1 MANFSYCPIS
11 SVYEI
16 NLDTFLNLWQEYII
30 MGQNGLLNS
39 NKLTR
44 PEHLSDQVASFIL
57 EAIDQRQYEPGDR
70 LPSEATLAKT
80 FGVSRTV
87 IREALARLKYDGI
100 LESRQGQGVRV
111 NDAAGRRAFRL
122 DDLREATSNEAN
134 HLFELRAILE
144 CDAAWLA
151 AQRKDGAIIKK
162 MQTCL
167 HQLDQT
173 IEQDRD
179 GTEPDFDFHHL
190 VVTASQNPY
199 LIELMDFLH
208 VRIKNIIRRARDVSS
223 LHPGLPEVVQVE
235 HVAIFRAIQ
244 DGQKKQAREAMLD
257 HIIQTSKRLG
267 LRILMPF
274 PQ

>member
-1 MANFSYCPIS
+1 M
-11 SVYEI
+11 E
-16 NLDTFLNLWQEYII
+16 
-30 MGQNGLLNS
+30 QNGLLNS

-57 EAIDQRQYEPGDR
+57 EAIDQGQYQPGDR
-70 LPSEATLAKT
+70 LPSEASLAKM

-100 LESRQGQGVRV
+100 LESRQGHGVRV
-111 NDAAGRRAFRL
+111 NDSADRRAFRL

-151 AQRKDGAIIKK
+151 AQRRDEIIVDK

-167 HQLDQT
+167 DQLDQS
-173 IEQDRD
+173 IEQGRD
-179 GTEPDFDFHHL
+179 GTGPDFDFHHL

-208 VRIKNIIRRARDVSS
+208 IRIKNIIRRARDVSS
-223 LHPGLPEVVQVE
+223 LHPGLPQTVQIE

-244 DGQKKQAREAMLD
+244 DGNKKQAREAMLD